1 MGGTQV
7 RLIGD
12 TYLYRTAQQRES
24 IRFAYLRAVF
34 ASIHSVA

>member
-1 MGGTQV
+1 MGGTNV

-24 IRFAYLRAVF
+24 LRFAYFRAVF